1 MTGSTNTLRRTD
13 RGRHMSLDVQTRT
26 PARTVRTVRTVAN
39 GRRNTVRSLIVDY
52 LASNGASKVAEIT
65 AAVNASRNCVRYH
78 LAALEGA
85 AIVRSNISPGTREG
99 FTPFYALIPEGRS
112 REDSP

>member
-1 MTGSTNTLRRTD
+1 
-13 RGRHMSLDVQTRT
+13 MSLDVQTRT
-26 PARTVRTVRTVAN
+26 PARTVRTVTN

-78 LAALEGA
+78 LAALECA
-85 AIVRSNISPGTREG
+85 SIVRSNISPGTREG
-99 FTPFYALIPEGRS
+99 FTPFYALVPDNRFE
-112 REDSP
+112 

>member
-1 MTGSTNTLRRTD
+1 
-13 RGRHMSLDVQTRT
+13 MSLEVQTRT
-26 PARTVRTVRTVAN
+26 PARAARRGTSV
-39 GRRNTVRSLIVDY
+39 RRNTVRSLIIDY

-85 AIVRSNISPGTREG
+85 AVVRSNISPGTREG
-99 FTPFYALIPEGRS
+99 FTPFYALVPEIRNQ
-112 REDSP
+112 EDSP